1 MDLLVLWSV
10 AVGCGALDSV
20 QKSGPERTGE
30 VAAVCAFGVRNS
42 WGSGAK
48 FYRLLKEWRDI
59 TEMES
64 PGVVLERV
72 QLAKERKA
80 AMVQALSLTAVQVGV
95 A

>member
-30 VAAVCAFGVRNS
+30 VQAVCAFGVRTS
-42 WGSGAK
+42 WGSEAK
-48 FYRLLKEWRDI
+48 FFRLLKEWREI

-64 PGVVLERV
+64 PAVVLDRV
-72 QLAKERKA
+72 QLGKERKK
-80 AMVQALSLTAVQVGV
+80 AMTQALALTAAQAGV